1 MLFALWS
8 LSSPAFNLSR
18 HQKNLLD
25 IPIQCYGNL
34 TEDSHTRWRSRRSYP
49 HPLLGEVQ
57 NYNLVLN
64 NHQQENVGSHQ
75 KKIPHVQGQRRS
87 PSKTVGGAKSC
98 LESNPIPTRHTQR
111 AQTNL
116 VHTRT
121 QRLTPE
127 LKQDWGNRLLEG
139 TNKTCAHQDPGERT
153 SEPIRD

>member
-1 MLFALWS
+1 MLLEEGVWYDPSILLAKLCYPLPCFVLYSKAKFS
-8 LSSPAFNLSR
+8 CYSR
-18 HQKNLLD
+18 YLLTSYFY
-25 IPIQCYGNL
+25 IPVPQEI
-34 TEDSHTRWRSRRSYP
+34 H
-49 HPLLGEVQ
+49 
-57 NYNLVLN
+57 NYNSLLN
-64 NHQQENVGSHQ
+64 NRRQENVGSHQ